1 MAINEACQV
10 WIEQRIKEE
19 LEDGGDKSLRE
30 IGRVIA
36 AEIEK
41 VFEAKVS
48 PMTVTMKASRIQSV
62 TNVTPAENQ
71 ELPTV
76 NGGDNGDIARQVE
89 RKVRAG
95 KSIREA
101 SVEVA
106 DSLGKNP
113 ETVRKSYSREKQ
125 QLAYPTQAMNF
136 AHIAISQLSRITKE
150 DAQWDEALRMVE
162 EWIETF
168 RSKQ

>member
-71 ELPTV
+71 EPPTV
-76 NGGDNGDIARQVE
+76 KGGDSGDILGKIE
-89 RKVRAG
+89 RKVRCGQSIRSATEEVAVEAG
-95 KSIREA
+95 KSPDA
-101 SVEVA
+101 
-106 DSLGKNP
+106 
-113 ETVRKSYSREKQ
+113 VRQTYYREKQ